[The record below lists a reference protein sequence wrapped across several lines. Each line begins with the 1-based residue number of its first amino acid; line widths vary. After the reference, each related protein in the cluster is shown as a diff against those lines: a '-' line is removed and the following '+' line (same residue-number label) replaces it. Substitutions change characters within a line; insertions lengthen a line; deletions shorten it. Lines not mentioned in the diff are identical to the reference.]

1 MRVVTLVQKR
11 FIQWILAVCIM
22 LSSVSLS
29 AQALQSVDLFF
40 TRTVEKPTSSDR
52 SEGEIYYQADGS
64 LYLKVDEPV
73 NQWMVWSKDNLLVY
87 YPEKNNG
94 YRYLN
99 VRSKNLPFF
108 DAFISHYKEDFGL
121 SDLGF
126 TLEGNSTRGDTLI
139 TKWEPEDKKIKKVY
153 GKFLLGSYNNRIISA
168 QAYNKQGGLLRES
181 YFSDH
186 IAFNGKY
193 YPRTIR
199 LISHI
204 KGQVQTEIVHYS
216 NIQFNV
222 QIPQRIQDFAVPQN
236 ANIREIDL

>member
-1 MRVVTLVQKR
+1 MTVVSLFQNR
-11 FIQWILAVCIM
+11 FIQWFIAVCIM

-29 AQALQSVDLFF
+29 AQSLQSVDLFF
-40 TRTVEKPTSSDR
+40 TRTVQTPTSSDR
-52 SEGEIYYQADGS
+52 SDGEIYYQADGS

-73 NQWMVWSKDNLLVY
+73 NQWMIWSQDNLLVY

-126 TLEGNSTRGDTLI
+126 TLEGNSTQGDTLI
-139 TKWEPEDKKIKKVY
+139 TKWEPADKKIKKVY

-168 QAYNKQGGLLRES
+168 RAYNKQGGLLRES

-222 QIPQRIQDFAVPQN
+222 PTPERVQDFALPQN